1 MGRKRDKQGRVDLGG
16 PSGGLH
22 SNPFAAL
29 RNSGPS
35 SGAPVPPS
43 KEDDPVD
50 DVDGGRVEVRFER
63 KGRGGKDVT
72 VVRWMGA
79 APRQDALES
88 LARACAK
95 ELGTG
100 ARVEGDSIVLQGR
113 QVDRLA
119 NHLESTRGLRVQRGA
134 S

>member
-1 MGRKRDKQGRVDLGG
+1 M
-16 PSGGLH
+16 
-22 SNPFAAL
+22 
-29 RNSGPS
+29 
-35 SGAPVPPS
+35 
-43 KEDDPVD
+43 
-50 DVDGGRVEVRFER
+50 RFER

-79 APRQDALES
+79 APRQDALEN